1 MEFFEVCYITFF
13 TKFRGNVFKVKD
25 YWYSQNQQELA
36 ENTQLQFVQKQ
47 SSTPLN
53 RFATSLDIRSLVA
66 QYGTPLYLI
75 DEDTLH
81 AKAHELHRA
90 YSRFKG
96 PVKVAYSIKA
106 NFSPAVVHAFMKDG
120 LTFDLT
126 SLGELHFIKQCKADP
141 ENVIYTSVTE
151 EAEEYAEV
159 LKSGVRR
166 IVVSSHKG
174 MMNLAL
180 AAGQVGVRPL
190 TMIRVNP
197 EVATDA
203 KVRASYK
210 NGKFGVPFNGG
221 TIDSATKMV
230 KYLMGS
236 DLLKFEGF
244 HFHLGSQI
252 TDFSCYTHAL
262 DKMDAFMTKM
272 KKEYPNFQVSTF
284 DIGGGTPVFYNDP
297 VPTPAEMA
305 QNHLERLNRL
315 AETQGIFTLMI
326 ESGRFL
332 VAESSILVSRI
343 VNTKEYNEH
352 KIVIVDA
359 GYHILLDAALLKQEY
374 PQEII
379 PVVDSED
386 HTTGLATPKNT
397 HLAGRLCD
405 TYDVFP
411 LSKASDMSGAEVGNL
426 VTFYNVGAY
435 SVVFNMPFHCQTKPP
450 IVMKDSDGKY
460 RLVRKGTTYEHL
472 FVEEGGDIA

>member
-1 MEFFEVCYITFF
+1 MAD
-13 TKFRGNVFKVKD
+13 N
-25 YWYSQNQQELA
+25 SQI
-36 ENTQLQFVQKQ
+36 QLVSKP
-47 SSTPLN
+47 TAALLN
-53 RFATSLDIRSLVA
+53 RFATPLDVKNLA
-66 QYGTPLYLI
+66 AEYGTPLYLV

-81 AKAHELHRA
+81 AKARELHRA
-90 YSRFKG
+90 YSKYKG

-106 NFSPAVVHAFMKDG
+106 NFSPAVIRAFMKDG

-126 SLGELHFIKQCKADP
+126 SLGELHFIRQCNADP

-151 EAEEYAEV
+151 EPEEYVEV
-159 LKSGVRR
+159 LRSGVRR
-166 IVVSSHKG
+166 VVVSSHKG
-174 MMNLAL
+174 MMNLAY
-180 AAGQVGVRPL
+180 AAGKAGVRPL
-190 TMIRVNP
+190 AMVRINP

-221 TIDSATKMV
+221 TIDSAAKMV
-230 KYLMGS
+230 KHMLAS

-272 KKEYPNFQVSTF
+272 KKENPAFQVNTF

-305 QNHLERLNRL
+305 ENHTSRLNQL
-315 AETQGIFTLMI
+315 ADNHGVFTLMI

-332 VAESSILVSRI
+332 VAESSILVSKI

-374 PQEII
+374 PQEVI
-379 PVVDSED
+379 PVVDSKD
-386 HTTGLATPKNT
+386 QTTGLAAPKNT

-411 LSKASDMSGAEVGNL
+411 LSKASDMSSPEVGNY
-426 VTFYNVGAY
+426 VSFYNVGAY

-472 FVEEGGDIA
+472 FAEEGGHLA

>member
-1 MEFFEVCYITFF
+1 MAD
-13 TKFRGNVFKVKD
+13 N
-25 YWYSQNQQELA
+25 SQI
-36 ENTQLQFVQKQ
+36 QLVSKP
-47 SSTPLN
+47 TAALLN
-53 RFATSLDIRSLVA
+53 RFATPLDVKNLA
-66 QYGTPLYLI
+66 AEYGTPLYLV

-81 AKAHELHRA
+81 AKACELHGA
-90 YSRFKG
+90 YSKYKG

-106 NFSPAVVHAFMKDG
+106 NFSPAVIRAFMKDG

-126 SLGELHFIKQCKADP
+126 SLGELHFIRQCNADS

-151 EAEEYAEV
+151 EPEEYVEV
-159 LKSGVRR
+159 LRSGVRR
-166 IVVSSHKG
+166 VVVSSHKG
-174 MMNLAL
+174 MMNLAY
-180 AAGQVGVRPL
+180 AAGKAGVRPL
-190 TMIRVNP
+190 AMVRINP

-203 KVRASYK
+203 KVKASYR

-221 TIDSATKMV
+221 TIDSAAKMV
-230 KYLMGS
+230 KHMLSS

-252 TDFSCYTHAL
+252 VDFSCYTHAL

-272 KKEYPNFQVSTF
+272 KKENPTFQVNTF

-305 QNHLERLNRL
+305 ENHTGRLNQL
-315 AETQGIFTLMI
+315 ADNHGVFTLMI

-332 VAESSILVSRI
+332 VAESSILVSKI

-374 PQEII
+374 PQEVI
-379 PVVDSED
+379 PVVDGKD
-386 HTTGLATPKNT
+386 QTTGLAAPKNT

-411 LSKASDMSGAEVGNL
+411 LSKASDMSSPEVGNY
-426 VTFYNVGAY
+426 VSFYNVGAY

-472 FVEEGGDIA
+472 FAEEGGHLA

>member
-1 MEFFEVCYITFF
+1 MAD
-13 TKFRGNVFKVKD
+13 N
-25 YWYSQNQQELA
+25 SQI
-36 ENTQLQFVQKQ
+36 QLVSKP
-47 SSTPLN
+47 TAALLN
-53 RFATSLDIRSLVA
+53 RFATPLDIKNLA
-66 QYGTPLYLI
+66 AEYGTPLYLV

-81 AKAHELHRA
+81 AKARELHRA
-90 YSRFKG
+90 YSPFKG

-106 NFSPAVVHAFMKDG
+106 NFSPAVVRAFMKDG

-126 SLGELHFIKQCKADP
+126 SLGELHFIRQCNADP

-151 EAEEYAEV
+151 EPEEYVEV
-159 LKSGVRR
+159 LRSGVRR
-166 IVVSSHKG
+166 VVVSSHKG
-174 MMNLAL
+174 MMNLAY
-180 AAGQVGVRPL
+180 AAGKAGVRPL
-190 TMIRVNP
+190 AMVRINP

-221 TIDSATKMV
+221 TIDSAAKMV
-230 KYLMGS
+230 KHMLSS

-272 KKEYPNFQVSTF
+272 KKENPAFQVNTF

-305 QNHLERLNRL
+305 QNHVGRLNQL
-315 AETQGIFTLMI
+315 ADNHGVFTLMI

-374 PQEII
+374 PQEVI
-379 PVVDSED
+379 PVVDSKD
-386 HTTGLATPKNT
+386 QTTGLAAPKNT

-411 LSKASDMSGAEVGNL
+411 LSKASDMSNSEVGNY
-426 VTFYNVGAY
+426 VSFYNVGAY

-472 FVEEGGDIA
+472 FAEEGGHLA

>member
-1 MEFFEVCYITFF
+1 
-13 TKFRGNVFKVKD
+13 
-25 YWYSQNQQELA
+25 LA
-36 ENTQLQFVQKQ
+36 ENSQIQLVPKQ
-47 SSTPLN
+47 TSASLN
-53 RFATSLDIRSLVA
+53 RFATPLDVKSLVK
-66 QYGTPLYLI
+66 QYGTPLYLV

-81 AKAHELHRA
+81 AKARELQRA
-90 YSRFKG
+90 YSKFKG

-106 NFSPAVVHAFMKDG
+106 NFSPAIVRAFMKDG

-141 ENVIYTSVTE
+141 ENIIYTSVTE
-151 EAEEYAEV
+151 EAEEYVEV
-159 LKSGVRR
+159 LRSGVRR

-190 TMIRVNP
+190 TMIRINP

-221 TIDSATKMV
+221 TIDSAAKMV

-262 DKMDAFMTKM
+262 DKMDAFMMKM
-272 KKEYPNFQVSTF
+272 KKEYPSFQVNTF

-305 QNHLERLNRL
+305 QNHLARLNQL
-315 AETQGIFTLMI
+315 AETHGIFTLMI

-374 PQEII
+374 PQEVI
-379 PVVDSED
+379 PVVDGQD
-386 HTTGLATPKNT
+386 RTTSLATPKNT

-411 LSKASDMSGAEVGNL
+411 LSKASDMSGADVGNY
-426 VTFYNVGAY
+426 VSFYNVGAY

-450 IVMKDSDGKY
+450 VVMKDSDGKY
-460 RLVRKGTTYEHL
+460 RLVRKGTTYEQL
-472 FVEEGGDIA
+472 FVEEGGDIVV

>member
-1 MEFFEVCYITFF
+1 
-13 TKFRGNVFKVKD
+13 
-25 YWYSQNQQELA
+25 LA
-36 ENTQLQFVQKQ
+36 ENTQIQLVPKQ
-47 SSTPLN
+47 TSALLN
-53 RFATSLDIRSLVA
+53 RFATPLDVKNLVA
-66 QYGTPLYLI
+66 QYGTPLYLV

-81 AKAHELHRA
+81 AKARELQRA
-90 YSRFKG
+90 YSKFKG

-106 NFSPAVVHAFMKDG
+106 NFSPAIVRAFMKDG

-141 ENVIYTSVTE
+141 ENIIYTSVTE
-151 EAEEYAEV
+151 EPEEYAEV
-159 LKSGVRR
+159 LRSGVRR
-166 IVVSSHKG
+166 VVVSSHKG

-272 KKEYPNFQVSTF
+272 KKEYPNFQVNTF

-305 QNHLERLNRL
+305 QNHLARLNQL
-315 AETQGIFTLMI
+315 AETHGIFTLMI

-374 PQEII
+374 PQEVI
-379 PVVDSED
+379 PVVDSQD
-386 HTTGLATPKNT
+386 RTTGLAAPAAKNT

-411 LSKASDMSGAEVGNL
+411 LSKASDVSGAEVGNY
-426 VTFYNVGAY
+426 VSFYNVGAY

-450 IVMKDSDGKY
+450 VVMKDSDGKY
-460 RLVRKGTTYEHL
+460 RLVRKGTTYEQL